1 MQRPNKKK
9 LASLRGRIG
18 AYSLHAQY
26 DSRDITAKARA
37 AFLGRFEDE
46 VDPDRRLLPAERERR
61 ALAARKA
68 YMARLALKS
77 AKTRAARA
85 ARREGR
91 GAK

>member
-1 MQRPNKKK
+1 MKHPHNKK

-18 AYSLHAQY
+18 AHSLHAQY
-26 DSRDITAKARA
+26 DGRDITAKARA

-46 VDPDRRLLPAERERR
+46 VDPERRLLPAEREKR
-61 ALAARKA
+61 ALSARKA

-77 AKTRAARA
+77 AKTRAARS

-91 GAK
+91 RAK